1 MSQQTKIIFMSLLIG
16 FILTGCLRTRSE
28 VSPGEQSYI
37 SRKKQQENQNST
49 STSTRSST
57 VDPEET
63 IRTLN
68 GRIEVLENQVTQL
81 QRENNNS
88 ADAAKIAALQEALS
102 KMELQIQ
109 KMEAEKAVAP
119 TTQPKSSD
127 ENLKG
132 VLPKSE
138 VAAEK
143 APVKKDP
150 YEQAEEYFGK
160 KEWKKAIL
168 SYQKFAEEF
177 PKSKLVPDAKYKT
190 GVAFQEL
197 GLKDEALAFYEEVN
211 VQYPQ
216 TLAGKKS
223 KIRMT
228 SLTQKSPSK
237 SKKK

>member
-1 MSQQTKIIFMSLLIG
+1 MMLKNIFIVLALGMLLS
-16 FILTGCLRTRSE
+16 GCLRTRSE

-37 SRKKQQENQNST
+37 SRKKQQENQKAANST
-49 STSTRSST
+49 SKEIT

-68 GRIEVLENQVTQL
+68 GRIEVLENQVSQL
-81 QRENNNS
+81 QKENANAANS

-109 KMEAEKAVAP
+109 KMEAEKGAAVDP
-119 TTQPKSSD
+119 KSKSSD
-127 ENLKG
+127 ENLKS
-132 VLPKSE
+132 VLPPSE
-138 VAAEK
+138 VA
-143 APVKKDP
+143 PSKKTS
-150 YEQAEEYFGK
+150 YEVAEEYFGK

-197 GLKDEALAFYEEVN
+197 GLKDEALAFYEEVQA
-211 VQYPQ
+211 QYPQ

-223 KIRMT
+223 KIRMS
-228 SLTQKSPSK
+228 SLAPKAPSK